1 MRPSWIVSLAVGFV
15 ISLGAIAVGILAFVS
30 RDHSK
35 PWFYWISPL
44 LAIGFA
50 GVMANLIVQYY
61 LKVHR
66 LETKGRPRK

>member
-1 MRPSWIVSLAVGFV
+1 VSLAVGFV
-15 ISLGAIAVGILAFVS
+15 ISIGAIVVGILAFMS
-30 RDHSK
+30 RDHAK

-50 GVMANLIVQYY
+50 GVMANLIAQYY